1 MKMAL
6 NKSLPT
12 SRTCDELSCK
22 DIFGALMSNC
32 LIAVL
37 DIMGFSN
44 LIEKNSNQGGM
55 QCMSALLHTIQGIVS
70 HVDLYSKQ
78 PRRNASSFVKK
89 KMVVFWFSD
98 TVIMILPKTSSKKD
112 NAAFVTA
119 VKDTALAM
127 FKEGLPVRG
136 CIDFGDCLYNEH
148 GNFLLGSP
156 FIRAHRE
163 SEKLC
168 FSGLVITDEAWDV
181 VDKGHDDFNIIE
193 VQVPIKDHS
202 QVVKMSRNCV
212 QWCSSDEL
220 LRDEIYRSFSD
231 HDKLVDKRG
240 WELINNTCELLRE
253 FKLSRKR
260 AK

>member
-1 MKMAL
+1 MGKQL

-12 SRTCDELSCK
+12 SRTCDELPCK

-32 LIAVL
+32 LVAVL

-112 NAAFVTA
+112 NAAFVTT

-168 FSGLVITDEAWDV
+168 FSGLVITDEAWNI
-181 VDKGHDDFNIIE
+181 VDEKHCDFDIM
-193 VQVPIKDHS
+193 VLDVPIKGNDK
-202 QVVKMSRNCV
+202 VVEEKRNCIR
-212 QWCSSDEL
+212 WCACDDL

-231 HDKLVDKRG
+231 HDKSDDLRGWNLIDNTCNVLKKLKRG
-240 WELINNTCELLRE
+240 
-253 FKLSRKR
+253 

>member
-1 MKMAL
+1 M
-6 NKSLPT
+6 N
-12 SRTCDELSCK
+12 
-22 DIFGALMSNC
+22 NC
-32 LIAVL
+32 LVAVL

-44 LIEKNSNQGGM
+44 FIEKNSNQGGM
-55 QCMSALLHTIQGIVS
+55 QRMSALLHTIQSIVS
-70 HVDLYSKQ
+70 HVDLYSKK

-98 TVIMILPKTSSKKD
+98 TVIMMLPKASSNKD
-112 NAAFVTA
+112 NIEFVTA

-127 FKEGLPVRG
+127 FKEGLPIRG
-136 CIDFGDCLYNEH
+136 CIDYGDCLYNEH

-168 FSGLVITDEAWDV
+168 FSGLVITDEAWNV
-181 VDKGHDDFNIIE
+181 VDEGHNNSDI
-193 VQVPIKDHS
+193 VMLKVPIKDNG
-202 QVVKMSRNCV
+202 KDIEKLRNCI
-212 QWCSSDEL
+212 QWCIDDDL

-231 HDKLVDKRG
+231 HDKPVDLRGWNLIDNTCNVLKKLKRG
-240 WELINNTCELLRE
+240 
-253 FKLSRKR
+253 